1 MGEES
6 REPASPQQW
15 DVIRRAVYAR
25 AGRHCEVCGGETDK
39 LVCHEVWCYD
49 DARHVARLVGLQAI
63 CRACNLAT
71 HFGRARNIG
80 MDEEALDHLM
90 DVNRWT
96 REEAATYVAQAFEQW
111 AERSEHLWQ
120 LDTSELT
127 QLLSGVL

>member
-1 MGEES
+1 
-6 REPASPQQW
+6 
-15 DVIRRAVYAR
+15 
-25 AGRHCEVCGGETDK
+25 
-39 LVCHEVWCYD
+39 
-49 DARHVARLVGLQAI
+49 
-63 CRACNLAT
+63 
-71 HFGRARNIG
+71 